1 MKLKLSV
8 LIVTAMVAGFF
19 LTSIAQAH
27 TPLCSCFDNG
37 DGTITCE
44 GGFSDGSS
52 AAGVKMHITDGAGK
66 VIKEGKLDSDSEFTF
81 DKPSG
86 DYKVQF
92 DAGEGH
98 KIDIDGKD
106 IVE

>member
-1 MKLKLSV
+1 MRKRTRLFTLAALLAL
-8 LIVTAMVAGFF
+8 LIASSA
-19 LTSIAQAH
+19 LAH
-27 TPLCSCFDNG
+27 TPLCTCFDNG

-52 AAGVKMHITDGAGK
+52 AAGITMRILDKNDKPLIESKMNA
-66 VIKEGKLDSDSEFTF
+66 DSEFTF

-92 DAGEGH
+92 DAGPGHEIEIEGSE
-98 KIDIDGKD
+98 IT
-106 IVE
+106 E